1 LRPIESD
8 ASVRMMPATL
18 SIERTSGLGH
28 TAAAGAPSEA
38 MSGAADVEEE
48 EEPASAAGARLL
60 NIANTV
66 ARLVRETCRAEHLNT
81 RAAFQKWA

>member
-1 LRPIESD
+1 
-8 ASVRMMPATL
+8 MMPATL

-48 EEPASAAGARLL
+48 EDPASAAGARLL
-60 NIANTV
+60 NIGSSCWQSVSRGSTNT
-66 ARLVRETCRAEHLNT
+66 T
-81 RAAFQKWA
+81 RPC

>member
-1 LRPIESD
+1 
-8 ASVRMMPATL
+8 MMPATL

-60 NIANTV
+60 NIGNGCWQFCEPRPRQRNTDE
-66 ARLVRETCRAEHLNT
+66 AC
-81 RAAFQKWA
+81 

>member
-1 LRPIESD
+1 
-8 ASVRMMPATL
+8 MMPATL

-48 EEPASAAGARLL
+48 EDPASAAGARLL

-66 ARLVRETCRAEHLNT
+66 ARLVRETRPRAEQLNT
-81 RAAFQKWA
+81 QAFPKVGCGRETC

>member
-1 LRPIESD
+1 
-8 ASVRMMPATL
+8 MMPATL

-60 NIANTV
+60 NMGAAAANSV
-66 ARLVRETCRAEHLNT
+66 SRGFFRASHAPREAS
-81 RAAFQKWA
+81 

>member
-1 LRPIESD
+1 
-8 ASVRMMPATL
+8 MMPATL

-48 EEPASAAGARLL
+48 EDPASAAGARLL
-60 NIANTV
+60 NIANTI
-66 ARLVRETCRAEHLNT
+66 ARLVPRARGEDRT
-81 RAAFQKWA
+81 PGAFQKVAHRCALESSRNRL